1 MNEEKIKKNW
11 NKKNIYNNPARK
23 RVYKTPIKK
32 LSIEDFIFEDSQ
44 HASHRRFNQEAIAS
58 SIDKDIRIKEL
69 EEEIADLKAEI
80 EMLKAVNQEC

>member
-1 MNEEKIKKNW
+1 MNEEEIKKNW
-11 NKKNIYNNPARK
+11 DKKNIYYKSLKKN
-23 RVYKTPIKK
+23 VYKTPSKK

-44 HASHRRFNQEAIAS
+44 HTAHRRFNQQAIAS
-58 SIDKDIRIKEL
+58 SLVKDNRIKEL

>member
-1 MNEEKIKKNW
+1 MNEEEIKKNW

-44 HASHRRFNQEAIAS
+44 HTAHRRFNQQAIAS
-58 SIDKDIRIKEL
+58 SLVKDNRIKEL
-69 EEEIADLKAEI
+69 EDEIADLKAEI
-80 EMLKAVNQEC
+80 EMLKAINQEC